1 MLKTTVGKLRF
12 AGYFEGIS
20 LLVLLFIAMPMKY
33 WFDIPEAVS
42 IVGSIHG
49 ALFVTYCLIIAYVT
63 LKIRWKLIWPILS
76 VIVAFIPFGNFVLD
90 RKLHD
95 LEKVYG

>member
-20 LLVLLFIAMPMKY
+20 LLILLFIAMPMKY
-33 WFDIPEAVS
+33 WFGIPEAVR

-49 ALFVTYCLIIAYVT
+49 ALFITYCVVIAYVT
-63 LKIRWKLIWPILS
+63 LKTRWNLIWPILA
-76 VIVAFIPFGNFVLD
+76 VIVAFIPFGNFILD
-90 RKLHD
+90 KKLHQ
-95 LEKVYG
+95 LEKVHG